1 MCIFVADVQVL
12 NTDKNDHL
20 NSFSQLNNSFS
31 DIPYTVSIPPDT
43 PLQSDCEDSIA
54 EAIPL
59 QSDDIYESCIYD
71 SYYDRSPL
79 KSRPVPCYSES
90 STIVPRI
97 VITPTPEDNE
107 KRRTSLTN
115 YENEVDNFDNQN
127 ETFEK
132 LTSKLN
138 YIYSIRGE
146 ENKAEIE
153 STENTYSS
161 EEKLTC
167 NKEPTLSNP
176 LSNESTNFT
185 NSKILQHSQELDSSI
200 SESESETEQ
209 NDSHSEQQD
218 IENFNEYER
227 KRNDSLYEIEDIR
240 ESEVHSDDE
249 SADIIEFIIDN
260 SGDAI
265 SNCDTVEFND
275 HLSVIFEEDE
285 HLHKRVKLDSMC
297 SSNSSATLANEDNE
311 SKHFD
316 SDNEQQKHED
326 HESNSDNEEEQSSVT
341 VRLPLRLSFSRSS
354 NDEEITTVMVGKSE
368 IQVQENGLAN
378 KTAAFEDLSPD
389 VSVSFSLRPRS
400 RLSYS
405 QQSSVDTS
413 KNKSFDNYDDN
424 DEDDSEVSV
433 SVSIPLRHRTLS
445 PAPLTYR
452 RPFTRQQT
460 LSPVPHRNDEFEYKR
475 WDRGFSVD
483 RSTNI
488 PKPKQCLWNPTE
500 DVLNEEYKLQEIS
513 DVGEDNQND
522 QESRFVKK
530 EDISSE
536 NSSTNI
542 EPEPENLSVRAK
554 IAAFETV
561 PINKKEDLHRQN
573 ACTSFDEP
581 IEQDEK
587 KYTDDIKCQN
597 DNGHKDSDY
606 REDFKFNQSNY
617 TNCPQNQTQS
627 PMDYSGYAKTSTSN
641 YTSYV
646 TNDYAILQPIPQYIE
661 TQQQYMQH
669 TEQLQNIDTNI
680 EEDGEYEDENPEND
694 SKANQTVQQKIA
706 AFEQPTSCASTKID
720 AHHEITMARELNNP
734 EIFEHK
740 FSTEVN
746 KNQITKLNDSQ
757 IQKSN
762 GLQTQNMYEP
772 SVQEAC
778 EPQPEPD
785 NTCKQQLNHNTKF
798 NKLIYTQRSTLD
810 ESEIEETDSGVDIH
824 RQISEEIDTESECY
838 SELRKLTRY
847 ERAQT
852 HSRLFKILSQECE
865 SEVSDSEKIKFEEDV
880 VSLNR
885 PKKIVHNVSITR
897 KQNPQLAIQAETMA
911 ERRERL
917 HLNHNSSSIDADNPS
932 SSASP
937 SCLSPTSMIPSVNEK
952 LIDELVQSVLQQ
964 TKRRNLRNIPIEKIQ
979 SAARRALIQQQEE
992 NDSCDTYSSF
1002 DSTPALT
1009 PQEFHDDY
1017 YDSDGDRNMD
1027 ILPSKAFKHLQEQSM
1042 YGRKNKLWA
1051 ARCPRVLS
1059 SKTVNSDLSRVTE
1072 TRESQSPERDQQ
1084 YVYNY

>member
-1 MCIFVADVQVL
+1 M
-12 NTDKNDHL
+12 
-20 NSFSQLNNSFS
+20 
-31 DIPYTVSIPPDT
+31 PPDT

-71 SYYDRSPL
+71 SYYDRSPP
-79 KSRPVPCYSES
+79 KSRPVSCYSDS

-115 YENEVDNFDNQN
+115 YDNVVDKFDNQN

-132 LTSKLN
+132 LTSKLDH
-138 YIYSIRGE
+138 IYPFGDE
-146 ENKAEIE
+146 ENKVEIE
-153 STENTYSS
+153 STENIFVS
-161 EEKLTC
+161 EDKLTS
-167 NKEPTLSNP
+167 NKEHTLSNP

-185 NSKILQHSQELDSSI
+185 NSKILQHSQELDSSQ

-209 NDSHSEQQD
+209 NDSHSEEQD
-218 IENFNEYER
+218 VENFNAYER

-240 ESEVHSDDE
+240 ESEIHSDDE

-311 SKHFD
+311 IKHFD
-316 SDNEQQKHED
+316 SDNEHQKLED
-326 HESNSDNEEEQSSVT
+326 HESDSDNEEEQSSVT

-368 IQVQENGLAN
+368 IQVQENGIAN
-378 KTAAFEDLSPD
+378 KTAAFEDSSPD
-389 VSVSFSLRPRS
+389 VSVSFSLRPKS
-400 RLSYS
+400 RPSYS

-413 KNKSFDNYDDN
+413 KNKSFDNYNDN

-433 SVSIPLRHRTLS
+433 SVSLPLRHRTLS

-452 RPFTRQQT
+452 RPFSRQQT

-488 PKPKQCLWNPTE
+488 PKPKECLWNPRE
-500 DVLNEEYKLQEIS
+500 DVFREEYKLQEIS

-522 QESRFVKK
+522 QESRFVQK
-530 EDISSE
+530 EDIS
-536 NSSTNI
+536 NQNISSNI

-554 IAAFETV
+554 IAAFETI

-581 IEQDEK
+581 IEQDET
-587 KYTDDIKCQN
+587 KYADDIKCQN
-597 DNGHKDSDY
+597 DNGHEDNDY
-606 REDFKFNQSNY
+606 REDYKFNQSNY
-617 TNCPQNQTQS
+617 INCQQNQTQS

-646 TNDYAILQPIPQYIE
+646 TNDYTVLQPIPQYIE

-669 TEQLQNIDTNI
+669 TEQLQSIDNNV
-680 EEDGEYEDENPEND
+680 EEDEHPEND

-706 AFEQPTSCASTKID
+706 AFEQPTSCIPAKID
-720 AHHEITMARELNNP
+720 AHHEITMAREVDNP
-734 EIFEHK
+734 EILDHK
-740 FSTEVN
+740 FSTEMN
-746 KNQITKLNDSQ
+746 KNQLNNSQ
-757 IQKSN
+757 IQKSYE
-762 GLQTQNMYEP
+762 LQTQYMYEP
-772 SVQEAC
+772 SVQKANL
-778 EPQPEPD
+778 PQPEPD
-785 NTCKQQLNHNTKF
+785 ITCKRQSNQNTKL

-824 RQISEEIDTESECY
+824 RQISEDIDTESECY

-852 HSRLFKILSQECE
+852 HSRLFKILSQEYE
-865 SEVSDSEKIKFEEDV
+865 NEVSDSEKTKFEEEGV
-880 VSLNR
+880 LSNR

-897 KQNPQLAIQAETMA
+897 KQNPELAKQAETMA

-937 SCLSPTSMIPSVNEK
+937 SCMSPTSMIPPVNEK